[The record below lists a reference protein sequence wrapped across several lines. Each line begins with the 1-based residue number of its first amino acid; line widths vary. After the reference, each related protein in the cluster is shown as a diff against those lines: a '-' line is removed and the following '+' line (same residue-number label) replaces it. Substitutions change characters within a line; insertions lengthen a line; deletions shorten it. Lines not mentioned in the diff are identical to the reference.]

1 MKIMIQPGIH
11 CEYSLWTDNVDF
23 VLICYIQSDLFD
35 CCVFNYKIMPATSA
49 NTFLFILQ
57 GSALVD
63 LGVVCSDRF

>member
-1 MKIMIQPGIH
+1 MSTAYELTM
-11 CEYSLWTDNVDF
+11 
-23 VLICYIQSDLFD
+23 LILFLSVTFRVT